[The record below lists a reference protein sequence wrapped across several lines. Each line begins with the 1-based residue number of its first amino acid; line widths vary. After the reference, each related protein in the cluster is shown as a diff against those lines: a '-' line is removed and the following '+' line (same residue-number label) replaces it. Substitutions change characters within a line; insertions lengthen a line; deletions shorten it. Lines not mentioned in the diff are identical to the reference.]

1 MRGGGVGARV
11 MESSMDT
18 APQRTGTA
26 WSLLADAPGECGQH
40 VTVRPLV
47 CLYLGLCGFVYNCV
61 CVVQCVPDILL
72 NNYGAAPMPSRERR
86 ARQEHICRSICRLY
100 VIFSVCAPRLAPVL
114 LVVFIMN

>member
-40 VTVRPLV
+40 VTVQHLFA
-47 CLYLGLCGFVYNCV
+47 CMGLCGFVYNCV
-61 CVVQCVPDILL
+61 CVVQCVPDIIL

-86 ARQEHICRSICRLY
+86 ERQEHLPVMVRAAQASPDSRVARVAY
-100 VIFSVCAPRLAPVL
+100 PQHSNCAQH
-114 LVVFIMN
+114 

>member
-86 ARQEHICRSICRLY
+86 ARQEHICRLY
-100 VIFSVCAPRLAPVL
+100 
-114 LVVFIMN
+114 M